1 MGRPT
6 HYSVELPTR
15 CQALIDRYGAQI
27 GAETDAEDGFN
38 GPLKTTFLLAM
49 ATPMVVL
56 PLERIFRPAVWGDR
70 GVADDL
76 ALDAGLGGRV
86 AEILGGRR
94 AFGDAPF
101 YRDGGWAYTAM
112 CPAFEVGRDWP
123 AEQLQALASPDAV
136 ESARQAAAS
145 EVLMVLRNGL
155 AHGGVTYLDRDG
167 RHTLSATHMLG
178 FAAFPS
184 RHDRKHLR
192 LLRVGVEDFQTFLGL
207 WAGWLRESGAADALQ
222 AKGPGY
228 YQAAAE

>member
-27 GAETDAEDGFN
+27 GAETDPEDGFN

-76 ALDAGLGGRV
+76 ALDVDLGGRV

-94 AFGDAPF
+94 AFGEAPF
-101 YRDGGWAYTAM
+101 YRDGG
-112 CPAFEVGRDWP
+112 
-123 AEQLQALASPDAV
+123 
-136 ESARQAAAS
+136 
-145 EVLMVLRNGL
+145 
-155 AHGGVTYLDRDG
+155 
-167 RHTLSATHMLG
+167 
-178 FAAFPS
+178 
-184 RHDRKHLR
+184 
-192 LLRVGVEDFQTFLGL
+192 
-207 WAGWLRESGAADALQ
+207 
-222 AKGPGY
+222 
-228 YQAAAE
+228 